1 MISSK
6 VIKKLSVKLQSSE
19 LNIRREYIQH
29 LFLSHFYKQSN
40 TDKIYFKGGTA
51 LRLIYRS
58 PRFSEDL
65 DFGSSTTNVEK
76 IEQAVLDALLN
87 MERADIKTDIKEAK
101 KTTGG
106 YLAIINFMAYN
117 RIIPIQIEIS
127 FRNSQ
132 KDEGEITT
140 VNSEYG
146 PSYTIMQL
154 VKQQLIQGK
163 IDALLDR
170 HKPRDFYDLYYLLR
184 ANLID
189 AKQKEILKD
198 ALAILKNTDIN
209 FNQEL
214 KQFLPKDHWAIIR
227 DFRVTLERELERFLG

>member
-29 LFLSHFYKQSN
+29 LFLSYFYKQSH

-65 DFGSSTTNVEK
+65 DFGSSTTDIEK
-76 IEQAVLDALLN
+76 IEQAVLDTLLN

>member
-1 MISSK
+1 MIDQET
-6 VIKKLSVKLQSSE
+6 IAKLAVRYQTE
-19 LNIRREYIQH
+19 PLNIWREYFQH
-29 LFLSHFYKQSN
+29 LFLSHFYKQPN

-65 DFGSSTTNVEK
+65 DFSSSLKNISK
-76 IEQAVLDALLN
+76 IEQAIINAL
-87 MERADIKTDIKEAK
+87 MEIERGGITTKFDEAK
-101 KTTGG
+101 QTTGG
-106 YLAIINFMAYN
+106 YLTLIRFRNNGQMIV
-117 RIIPIQIEIS
+117 IKLEIS
-127 FRNSQ
+127 FRAEKRKGELVTIASDFIPPYTMMQLSQ
-132 KDEGEITT
+132 K
-140 VNSEYG
+140 
-146 PSYTIMQL
+146 
-154 VKQQLIQGK
+154 LIVQGK

-189 AKQKEILKD
+189 AKQKEILRD
-198 ALAILKNTDIN
+198 ALVILKNTDIN